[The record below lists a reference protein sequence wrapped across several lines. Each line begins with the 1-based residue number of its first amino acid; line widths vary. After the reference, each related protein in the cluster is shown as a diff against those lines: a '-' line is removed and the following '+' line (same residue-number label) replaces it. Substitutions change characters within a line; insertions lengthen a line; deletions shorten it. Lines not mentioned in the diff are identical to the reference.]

1 MMVPTVN
8 TFDRQRGAS
17 PLGWLIVIVMVC
29 IIGLA
34 GLKLLPVYLE
44 YYSLA
49 DVLET
54 MRTDSKMKGAT
65 KREIVNMFYK
75 RVSGSSIESVRDEN
89 VVFKKVQGKKSYLIE
104 VNYKVK
110 TPLFGNLSL
119 LAEFNRSAEVGG

>member
-29 IIGLA
+29 ILGLA